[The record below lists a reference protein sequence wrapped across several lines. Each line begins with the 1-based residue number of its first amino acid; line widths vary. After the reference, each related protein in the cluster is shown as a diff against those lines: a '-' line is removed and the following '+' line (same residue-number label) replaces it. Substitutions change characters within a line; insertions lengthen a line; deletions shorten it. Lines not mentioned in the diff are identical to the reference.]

1 MIAAPFYH
9 VKKAK
14 VITFYR
20 FLGVITGRKVITFIV
35 FWSYHLGELWPD
47 TNLRHSSGFH
57 RIISSP
63 IPRSPLHHYQHY
75 PQSNIV
81 KNKTMISWIRCFLLC
96 CFLFPQTADSYGYPA
111 TVQSL
116 QPLQYITPSV
126 LGGAV
131 INQVLEVKDG
141 LIEATLAAFLPVNQ
155 EDALAIFVSE
165 GVSGSLGGLAGQVV
179 SLIDGNKNKKQTGFG
194 GAAGTYGAYFGVAGA
209 VRSLASLSGFSD
221 VAVSLTGNCQY
232 SQHSPSATFIGFYC
246 NMQCRF
252 FFFTFSQSNN
262 TNIFLPHSYPPAFAL
277 ATIVSELIKIRSK
290 TIQSQQTRASPNG
303 PTMFELMKVIDNTLI
318 TTTNTTITAITVPS
332 YSTTSSTI
340 KTLSIHPLI

>member
-1 MIAAPFYH
+1 
-9 VKKAK
+9 
-14 VITFYR
+14 
-20 FLGVITGRKVITFIV
+20 
-35 FWSYHLGELWPD
+35 
-47 TNLRHSSGFH
+47 
-57 RIISSP
+57 
-63 IPRSPLHHYQHY
+63 
-75 PQSNIV
+75 
-81 KNKTMISWIRCFLLC
+81 MISWIRCFLFC
-96 CFLFPQTADSYGYPA
+96 CWLFPPTTDSYGYPA

-221 VAVSLTGNCQY
+221 VAVSLTGNFQY
-232 SQHSPSATFIGFYC
+232 SQHSPSASFTSFYC
-246 NMQCRF
+246 N
-252 FFFTFSQSNN
+252 TQS
-262 TNIFLPHSYPPAFAL
+262 H
-277 ATIVSELIKIRSK
+277 
-290 TIQSQQTRASPNG
+290 
-303 PTMFELMKVIDNTLI
+303 
-318 TTTNTTITAITVPS
+318 
-332 YSTTSSTI
+332 
-340 KTLSIHPLI
+340 